1 MSKEPISHHY
11 LPQFYLKGFGC
22 KDISKKNI
30 SRLYTY
36 DKVHFAKIVPKTTK
50 EICCEKHRNTI
61 CIDNVNDYFIEK
73 RFSELERIMSEFF
86 KVTKQY
92 CNQLEEEKKAKLMCW
107 NRRKYFV
114 FSHIN
119 SLSELMN
126 ESYYDRLFSYFI
138 SVFYWRLTIHDDYFE
153 LNSTPSFLS
162 SSIEDILNI
171 SQTDSA
177 LKLDVF
183 QNFLNE
189 IKEDIDIPFM
199 FDVQREL
206 MKLYK
211 NLIHPMFGLYASRD
225 KNYKVYMYNLSA
237 YTLVGSDSPFII
249 DSGSGSPDL
258 SKRFIFTWSS
268 KVAFINVETTKK
280 TIRNLNDQAFKI
292 SILNYLQAERY
303 VFCSDKKFL
312 ENVIMYSNMRYGKS
326 NIEEIKNDLWAL
338 AG

>member
-22 KDISKKNI
+22 KDISKKSI

-36 DKVHFAKIVPKTTK
+36 DKVHFSKVVPKTTK

-73 RFSELERIMSEFF
+73 SFSELEGIMSEFF

-92 CNQLEEEKKAKLMCW
+92 CSQLEEEKKAKRNCW
-107 NRRKYFV
+107 DRRKYFV
-114 FSHIN
+114 LSHN
-119 SLSELMN
+119 KSLSGLMN
-126 ESYYDRLFSYFI
+126 ESYYDRLFNYFI

-153 LNSTPSFLS
+153 LNTTPRFLS
-162 SSIEDILNI
+162 SSIENI
-171 SQTDSA
+171 FNLSQTDSI
-177 LKLDVF
+177 LKLDF
-183 QNFLNE
+183 FPNFLSE
-189 IKEDIDIPFM
+189 MKDDIDIPFM
-199 FDVQREL
+199 FDEQREL

-211 NLIHPMFGLYASRD
+211 NLIHPMSSLYSIRNR
-225 KNYKVYMYNLSA
+225 KYKLYMYNLAA
-237 YTLVGSDSPFII
+237 YTLVGSDSPFIV
-249 DSGSGSPDL
+249 DSGSPAL
-258 SKRFIFTWSS
+258 SRRFIFTWSS
-268 KVAFINVETTKK
+268 KVAFINVKTTKK
-280 TIRNLNDQAFKI
+280 TMKNLNDWVFKI
-292 SILNYLQAERY
+292 SILNYLQAKRY

-338 AG
+338 VD